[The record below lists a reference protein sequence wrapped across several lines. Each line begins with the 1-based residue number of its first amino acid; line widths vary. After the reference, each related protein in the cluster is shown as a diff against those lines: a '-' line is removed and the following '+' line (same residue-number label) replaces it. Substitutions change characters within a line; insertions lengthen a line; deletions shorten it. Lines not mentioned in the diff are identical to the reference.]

1 MDTIYILDIIGTLVF
16 AISGV
21 LTAIDSDFDVV
32 GSSIIGMVTA
42 VGGGTLRDVLIGQT
56 PVGWMTDL
64 NYLWTVIAALVL
76 SYLFKNKILKLRKSM
91 FFFDTIG
98 IGLFTILGLQKTLL
112 VGLELPI
119 AVLMGIVSAV
129 FGGIIRDVLTNKVPL
144 IFRKEIYASACLA
157 GALVYLGLSKISD
170 NLLINM
176 FVSMFTVVVIRY
188 LAVKNNWSLKLPA
201 R

>member
-1 MDTIYILDIIGTLVF
+1 MNTIYILDIIGTLVF
-16 AISGV
+16 AVSGI

-42 VGGGTLRDVLIGQT
+42 VGGGTLRDVLIGQA

-64 NYLWTVIAALVL
+64 NYLWTVIAALII
-76 SYLFKNKILKLRKSM
+76 SYLFKKKILKLRKSM

-112 VGLELPI
+112 VGLEFPI

-157 GALVYLGLSKISD
+157 GALVFLGLSEISTYTT
-170 NLLINM
+170 INM
-176 FVSMFTVVVIRY
+176 YAAMLTVVVIRY
-188 LAVKNNWSLKLPA
+188 LSVKNNWSLKLPTG
-201 R
+201 